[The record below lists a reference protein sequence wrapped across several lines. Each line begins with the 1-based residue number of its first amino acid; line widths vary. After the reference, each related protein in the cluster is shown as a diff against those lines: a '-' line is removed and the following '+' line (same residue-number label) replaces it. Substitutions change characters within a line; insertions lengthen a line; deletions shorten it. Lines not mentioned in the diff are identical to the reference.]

1 MNRCLYRWFPMLGR
15 HASRSILTIVLLG
28 GILVAVCFLP
38 HWIQTEYY
46 LRVIVYAMVNSIIGI
61 GLNFAVG
68 VAGQINLGQAVFVG
82 VGAYVLA
89 ILTQRL
95 NAPWVASVAAA
106 LLTAALLGTVLGWA
120 SNRLR
125 GPYLAVT
132 TLATNLIFYLV
143 ASHEVW
149 LTGGPMGVRIPRAN
163 VPRVFGAALDVK
175 NVYYVVLGAL
185 LILFILGT
193 LVYQSKVG
201 RSFRAVRDDETVAA
215 LMGVNTVKTK
225 MWACTICAL
234 YGGVGGVLYVLTFRF
249 VAPSE
254 FTALQSFRY
263 LAMITIG
270 GLGNLSGSILGAFA
284 VTLVPEFLRFVQGYW
299 DIILGVSIIGVLLLF
314 PKGLGFVG
322 DYLSHLLSRR
332 EVEARWTGE
341 FQFPETE

>member
-1 MNRCLYRWFPMLGR
+1 MMKT
-15 HASRSILTIVLLG
+15 ASRFLG
-28 GILVAVCFLP
+28 HGRDVFAIFVYAGILILGAFLP
-38 HWIQTEYY
+38 RWLTTEYY
-46 LRVIVYAMVNSIIGI
+46 LRVIVYAMVNSVIAL

-82 VGAYVLA
+82 LGAYVLA
-89 ILTQRL
+89 ILTQKL
-95 NAPWVASVAAA
+95 KAPWIPSVGAA
-106 LLTAALLGTVLGWA
+106 LLTTALLGTALGWM

-149 LTGGPMGVRIPRAN
+149 LTGGPMGIRIPWAN
-163 VPRVFGAALDVK
+163 VPKVFGAALEIR
-175 NVYYVVLGAL
+175 NVYYIVWGSLAILLFLGK
-185 LILFILGT
+185 LI
-193 LVYQSKVG
+193 YQSKIG

-215 LMGVNTVKTK
+215 LMGVNVVQTK

-234 YGGVGGVLYVLTFRF
+234 YGGIGGALYVLTFRF

-270 GLGNLSGSILGAFA
+270 GLGNLNGSVLGSFA

-314 PKGLGFVG
+314 PKGLGFIG
-322 DYLSHLLSRR
+322 EYLSRLLAPKKV
-332 EVEARWTGE
+332 EVRWTGE
-341 FQFPETE
+341 FQFPEAK